1 MKQKTLYITKDG
13 KEFTNKNDAIE
24 HELNI
29 KRKERNKNGII
40 TLDSGISLSRKDIIE
55 YFGKLKCDNCP
66 FGEKCGKMYD
76 RIRRATTDAFG
87 LCDVMN
93 FKY

>member
-24 HELNI
+24 HELNL

-40 TLDSGISLSRKDIIE
+40 KLNSGVSISHDDIVE
-55 YFGKLKCDNCP
+55 YFTKLTCKSCPFSEECDN
-66 FGEKCGKMYD
+66 MYS
-76 RIRRATTDAFG
+76 RIRRSTTDAFS
-87 LCDVMN
+87 LCHVIKN
-93 FKY
+93 V